1 MVRIY
6 FAFWA
11 SSKRGTDFCVL
22 SETFHPPKKNVG
34 QSGAGWRIQRGEDW
48 ATGPAFSTRR
58 DARDKL
64 LIFLARR
71 DVEPTNN
78 GCERASGPAQERD
91 GVRGRRSEWYPGA
104 VVMAMAL
111 SSAQRKVMG

>member
-11 SSKRGTDFCVL
+11 SSKRGTDFCGL
-22 SETFHPPKKNVG
+22 SETLNAPYNDG
-34 QSGAGWRIQRGEDW
+34 RQGAAGWRIQRGEDW

-78 GCERASGPAQERD
+78 GCERASGPAQGRD

-111 SSAQRKVMG
+111 